1 MKHCQKVLSKHM
13 IQIFF
18 LHIFLRNAEM
28 ELKFEVI
35 EGALRITGGDGKHE
49 NRHH

>member
-1 MKHCQKVLSKHM
+1 
-13 IQIFF
+13 
-18 LHIFLRNAEM
+18 M

-49 NRHH
+49 NRHHRRR